1 MQKEFFQE
9 LQDILYEK
17 NITIKFHSFQNFYE
31 DFKSHKFN
39 FNHECRRKNKISI
52 WKNKTSIKVEILF
65 FYKP

>member
-39 FNHECRRKNKISI
+39 F
-52 WKNKTSIKVEILF
+52 
-65 FYKP
+65 

>member
-31 DFKSHKFN
+31 DFKSPNLFL
-39 FNHECRRKNKISI
+39 I
-52 WKNKTSIKVEILF
+52 TSIKAFSKKIHRNKLPCFILRV
-65 FYKP
+65 

>member
-17 NITIKFHSFQNFYE
+17 NVTIKFHSFQNFYE

-39 FNHECRRKNKISI
+39 FNHEHQSIFKKNTS
-52 WKNKTSIKVEILF
+52 NKLPCFILRV
-65 FYKP
+65 

>member
-31 DFKSHKFN
+31 DFKSHKFI
-39 FNHECRRKNKISI
+39 FNHDVGGKI
-52 WKNKTSIKVEILF
+52 KFPFGKIKL
-65 FYKP
+65 P

>member
-31 DFKSHKFN
+31 DFKSHKL
-39 FNHECRRKNKISI
+39 SL
-52 WKNKTSIKVEILF
+52 TLTQILGIF
-65 FYKP
+65 FLSLELS